1 SGLIEDQSKEALEVD
16 FANEYFGG
24 GALSRGYVQ
33 EEIRFMINPELIA
46 GMLFLP
52 CMADN
57 EAIEVVGAERF
68 SNYTGYASTFRFCG
82 DVLDTKYSDIMGR
95 CKTRI
100 IAMDALSRPGKR
112 QYGHDLLL
120 REVNKAFCG
129 FSDPCKSHR
138 YEILLNGETLNQ
150 WLAASQVNETITYVL
165 LSYSFFASNST
176 IRSIHALRPFVV
188 YYTFGLEALQSLD
201 QSITSNGW
209 SVGDLWNTIAEYS
222 SQRSKKKKVG
232 FFNWLLPRLYSD
244 NPMISDP

>member
-1 SGLIEDQSKEALEVD
+1 
-16 FANEYFGG
+16 
-24 GALSRGYVQ
+24 
-33 EEIRFMINPELIA
+33 
-46 GMLFLP
+46 MLFLP

-68 SNYTGYASTFRFCG
+68 SNYTGK
-82 DVLDTKYSDIMGR
+82 V
-95 CKTRI
+95 
-100 IAMDALSRPGKR
+100 
-112 QYGHDLLL
+112 YGHDLLL

-138 YEILLNGETLNQ
+138 YEILLNGDH
-150 WLAASQVNETITYVL
+150 
-165 LSYSFFASNST
+165 LS
-176 IRSIHALRPFVV
+176 
-188 YYTFGLEALQSLD
+188 EAEHEIVTGNWGCGAFRGDPEPMACHFSDKKDFLD
-201 QSITSNGW
+201 YRHVTKSITSNGW